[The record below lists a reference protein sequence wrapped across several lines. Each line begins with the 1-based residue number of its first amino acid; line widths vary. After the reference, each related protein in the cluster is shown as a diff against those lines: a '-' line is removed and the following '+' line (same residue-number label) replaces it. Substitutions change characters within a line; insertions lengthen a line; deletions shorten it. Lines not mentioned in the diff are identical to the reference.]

1 MMAKKRLPPGLVPT
15 GASLNFTERTIPEAL
30 QREHALSS
38 GRWGVLHVLE
48 GSLRFVDI
56 DNGRERVVVAPD
68 QLIIHPQS
76 PHRVSVEGVLRCR
89 IDFFREPNDGDSD

>member
-1 MMAKKRLPPGLVPT
+1 MAKKRLPPGLVPS
-15 GASLNFTERTIPEAL
+15 GGSLSFTERTIPEAL
-30 QREHALSS
+30 QREHALAP

-48 GSLRFVDI
+48 GSLRFVDLC
-56 DNGRERVVVAPD
+56 DANERVVVAPD

-76 PHRVSVEGVLRCR
+76 PHRVSLEGVLRCR